1 MAAEKRALLIVEDEP
16 DISDMYRDFCEI
28 ALQELP
34 AEGLAVEGIVHQAF
48 DTLGSERILREQS
61 IDFISIDIALNEQ
74 EKKLIKER
82 NWKREPGGIKILRG
96 LHRLE
101 RKPLSVIVT
110 GKTLLP
116 YATNALH
123 VHQVLAF
130 YQKDEFDAEQ
140 YKSAVK
146 AALWYWHTVEL
157 VKQLDSHHKV
167 QVAELSWNR
176 TLQAAQV
183 AGIPESSFP
192 QALRLEIESVRTQL

>member
-16 DISDMYRDFCEI
+16 DINDMYRDFCEI

-34 AEGLAVEGIVHQAF
+34 SEGLAVEGTVHQTF
-48 DTLGSERILREQS
+48 DYFESECILRDQS

-82 NWKREPGGIKILRG
+82 NWRKEPGGIKILRG
-96 LHRLE
+96 LHTLE

-116 YATNALH
+116 YATDALH

-130 YQKDEFDAEQ
+130 YQKDEFDAER

-157 VKQLDSHHKV
+157 VGRLDSHREV
-167 QVAELSWNR
+167 QVAETSWNR

-192 QALRLEIESVRTQL
+192 QAPRLKIESVRTQF